1 MPLQQALL
9 RLLHGHG
16 RTKQHQPISR
26 EQPQIGLRLQ
36 APLSAMD
43 RLDAHLPQGQF
54 PHPAPHSPGLI
65 VQQHG
70 VQPLQQLIRLQ
81 VARTL
86 ISPVEAMQEAVLA
99 AALVLH
105 APDHPA

>member
-1 MPLQQALL
+1 MRTSP
-9 RLLHGHG
+9 RGNSLHPTPN
-16 RTKQHQPISR
+16 R
-26 EQPQIGLRLQ
+26 
-36 APLSAMD
+36 
-43 RLDAHLPQGQF
+43 
-54 PHPAPHSPGLI
+54 PGLI

-70 VQPLQQLIRLQ
+70 AQPLQQLIRLQ

-86 ISPVEAMQEAVLA
+86 IPPVEAMQEAVLA